1 LILDTQLVIARDN
14 GRGDDEK
21 RPECS
26 AGEMKPR
33 CQAAPHPQAAC
44 PGGPAQQAAPFILAV
59 SILRCE
65 LDSLS
70 RPVNKIIIIIIWIM
84 IISGERRPV
93 AVVSLVTVC
102 HIKKRDRYV

>member
-1 LILDTQLVIARDN
+1 MILDTQLVIARDN

-70 RPVNKIIIIIIWIM
+70 RPICDCLSIQMIIIILEGTVYIIQM
-84 IISGERRPV
+84 IIVGCHPV
-93 AVVSLVTVC
+93 FT
-102 HIKKRDRYV
+102 

>member
-65 LDSLS
+65 LDSL
-70 RPVNKIIIIIIWIM
+70 
-84 IISGERRPV
+84 GEIQKSILHTLTKCE
-93 AVVSLVTVC
+93 VSKCPRV
-102 HIKKRDRYV
+102 IQK